1 MKRTRA
7 VKSAG
12 SAHTN
17 RYACVSRSSC
27 VSSVGFFLGLTRYA
41 DTSPLHFRQTF
52 ATLLLTVTLAP
63 HKYVCDTPRYPKAQ
77 DKENYALLITELR
90 EAINEEA
97 RTTGRAAILLSLAVP
112 AGESKI
118 DAGFDVPPLAAAAD
132 WFGVMAYDLHG
143 SWERTTGAHSALYGT
158 SSTDTLSA
166 SYAMKAWQ
174 TRGVPLNKLVMGMA
188 TYGRGWTL
196 YSATSHGLGAMAKGG
211 STAGPYTREMGFLA
225 YVDPSAPRSVSP
237 TQPNVC
243 KHGHGSVCVKAAIY
257 CCAHSFLET

>member
-1 MKRTRA
+1 
-7 VKSAG
+7 
-12 SAHTN
+12 
-17 RYACVSRSSC
+17 
-27 VSSVGFFLGLTRYA
+27 
-41 DTSPLHFRQTF
+41 
-52 ATLLLTVTLAP
+52 
-63 HKYVCDTPRYPKAQ
+63 VCDTPRYPKAQ

-196 YSATSHGLGAMAKGG
+196 YSASSHGLGAMAKGG

-225 YVDPSAPRSVSP
+225 YVDPS
-237 TQPNVC
+237 TQHNTTQHNPSFANMDTGV
-243 KHGHGSVCVKAAIY
+243 GVKAAIY
-257 CCAHSFLET
+257 CCAHSFFET